1 VPHQPCPN
9 FVLAF
14 WWRCVRL
21 KKMANSQPV
30 VLSIAGYD
38 PSSGAGVTADIKTL
52 AAHGCYGVSC
62 ITALTVQ
69 STTGVTQVQAVSGKL
84 VADTLYELAKDFQ
97 ISAVRIGMLGS
108 AEVVEA
114 VAEGLKKANFPNIVL
129 DPIFKSSSGATLL
142 DKKGIDVLR
151 QKLVSLSTVI
161 TPNADEAI
169 ALTGLPVSNLP
180 EMKAAASK
188 LHELGAKNVVV
199 TGGDMSSATR
209 EKAIDLLSMQTE
221 AGCVQEEFSSERV
234 KSKSTHGT
242 GCAFATALAANL
254 ALGRQLSD
262 AVVLA
267 KAFVKKAISQA
278 HPLGRGVGPLNHLY
292 RLEETPRVQQE
303 SLHHALKDH

>member
-1 VPHQPCPN
+1 
-9 FVLAF
+9 
-14 WWRCVRL
+14 
-21 KKMANSQPV
+21 MANFQPV

-69 STTGVTQVQAVSGKL
+69 STTGVAQVEPVSGKL
-84 VADTLYELAKDFQ
+84 VGETLEVLVQDFS
-97 ISAVRIGMLGS
+97 ISAVRVGMLGS
-108 AEVVEA
+108 AEVVEV
-114 VAEGLKKANFPNIVL
+114 VAGALKKSAFPNVVL
-129 DPIFKSSSGATLL
+129 DPIFRSSSGATLL
-142 DKKGIDVLR
+142 EKKGIEVLR
-151 QKLVSLSTVI
+151 QKLLPLCSVI
-161 TPNADEAI
+161 TPNADEAV
-169 ALTGLPVSNLP
+169 ALTGLPVGNLA

-199 TGGDMSSATR
+199 TGGDMSGTPG

-221 AGCVQEEFSSERV
+221 AGCEQMDFSSERV

-254 ALGRQLSD
+254 ALGKQLSD

-267 KAFVKKAISQA
+267 KAFVKKAIAHA
-278 HPLGRGVGPLNHLY
+278 HPLGKGVGPLNHLY

-303 SLHHALKDH
+303 SLHHALKEH

>member
-1 VPHQPCPN
+1 
-9 FVLAF
+9 
-14 WWRCVRL
+14 
-21 KKMANSQPV
+21 MANSQPV

-62 ITALTVQ
+62 ISALTVQ
-69 STTGVTQVQAVSGKL
+69 STTGVTQVQPVSGKL
-84 VADTLYELAKDFQ
+84 VKDTLNELAQDFS
-97 ISAVRIGMLGS
+97 ISAVRIGMLAS

-114 VAEGLKKANFPNIVL
+114 VAEGLKKCNFSNVVL

-142 DKKGIDVLR
+142 EKKGIDVLR
-151 QKLVSLSTVI
+151 QTLLPLSTVI

-180 EMKAAASK
+180 EMRIAATR

-199 TGGDMSSATR
+199 TGGDISSNMGA
-209 EKAIDLLSMQTE
+209 KAIDLLSVKIGE
-221 AGCVQEEFSSERV
+221 GCEQSEFSSELV
-234 KSKSTHGT
+234 KSKSTHGS

-254 ALGRQLSD
+254 ALGKQLRD

-267 KAFVKKAISQA
+267 KAFVKKAIANA
-278 HPLGRGVGPLNHLY
+278 HPLGKGFGPLNHLF
-292 RLEETPRVQQE
+292 RLEETPRVPHE